1 MKARGLALLA
11 LTAGAVAGLVWWRRR
26 RAHPSRAAVQIG
38 LADGSVRTLDP
49 TDPATAEL
57 QALAAGVRDSL
68 TGGA

>member
-1 MKARGLALLA
+1 VKRVLALLA
-11 LTAGAVAGLVWWRRR
+11 LVVGAVAGLVWWRRR
-26 RAHPSRAAVQIG
+26 RARPSRAAVQIG
-38 LADGSVRTLDP
+38 SADGSVRTLDP

>member
-1 MKARGLALLA
+1 MKARGVALLVLA
-11 LTAGAVAGLVWWRRR
+11 AGAAAGLVWWRRR
-26 RAHPSRAAVQIG
+26 RARPPGAALQIG

>member
-11 LTAGAVAGLVWWRRR
+11 LSAGVAAGLVWWRRR
-26 RAHPSRAAVQIG
+26 RARPPRDSLQIG

-57 QALAAGVRDSL
+57 QALAAGVRDTL

>member
-1 MKARGLALLA
+1 MKARGLALLGLA
-11 LTAGAVAGLVWWRRR
+11 AGAAAGLVWWRRR
-26 RAHPSRAAVQIG
+26 RARPSRAAPQVG

-57 QALAAGVRDSL
+57 QLLAARVRDSL

>member
-1 MKARGLALLA
+1 MKRVLALLA
-11 LTAGAVAGLVWWRRR
+11 LVVGAVAGLVWWRRR
-26 RAHPSRAAVQIG
+26 RARPSRAAVQIG
-38 LADGSVRTLDP
+38 SADGSVRTLDP

>member
-1 MKARGLALLA
+1 VKARGLALLA
-11 LTAGAVAGLVWWRRR
+11 LAAGAGAGLVWWRRR
-26 RAHPSRAAVQIG
+26 RARPSRAALQVG

-57 QALAAGVRDSL
+57 QLLAARVRDSL